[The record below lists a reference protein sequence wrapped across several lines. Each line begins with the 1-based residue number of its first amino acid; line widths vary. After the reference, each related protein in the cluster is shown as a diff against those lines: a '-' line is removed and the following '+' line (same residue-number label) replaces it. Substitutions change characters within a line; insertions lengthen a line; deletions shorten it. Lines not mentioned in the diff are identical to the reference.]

1 MVMERREMPRYVARG
16 NVAGLLPGE
25 GAHEE
30 EGPTLR
36 GQVVNLSNGGACV
49 TVDRFIEPL
58 KVLPLRFGF
67 PDLPV
72 LLPVL
77 AQVRWVEPSLEAAD
91 VFRVGLQF
99 IA

>member
-1 MVMERREMPRYVARG
+1 MAMERREMPRYAARG

-25 GAHEE
+25 GASEE
-30 EGPTLR
+30 VPATLR
-36 GQVVNLSNGGACV
+36 GRVINLSNGGACV
-49 TVDRFIEPL
+49 VVDRFVEPL
-58 KVLPLRFGF
+58 KVLPFRFGF

-77 AQVRWVEPSLEAAD
+77 AQVRWIESSAEEQA
-91 VFRVGLQF
+91 FRIGLQF